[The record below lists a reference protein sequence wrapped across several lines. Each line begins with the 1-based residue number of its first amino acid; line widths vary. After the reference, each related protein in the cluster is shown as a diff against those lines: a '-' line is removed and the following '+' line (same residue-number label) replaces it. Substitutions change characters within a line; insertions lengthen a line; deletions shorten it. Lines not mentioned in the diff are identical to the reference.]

1 MQPINP
7 DQGEIHRFLANPGQ
21 PGAFTANPM
30 AQAMGCLLV
39 AADGEAGTVRL
50 EFSPA
55 EIFVQG
61 AGVLQGG
68 AVTAMLDF
76 SMAFAVLAVLPAGQT
91 CATVGLNATFLR
103 AAPIGRYVAV
113 GEIIRRGRT
122 LAFARAHLFAP
133 ADPARTVATATS
145 TLAIASRAPEP
156 AAT

>member
-1 MQPINP
+1 MQTTNP
-7 DQGEIHRFLANPGQ
+7 DQSEIHRFLANPGQ
-21 PGAFTANPM
+21 SVAFVGNPM

-39 AADGEAGTVRL
+39 AADGETGMVRL

-55 EIFVQG
+55 AIFVQG

-76 SMAFAVLAVLPAGQT
+76 SMAFALLAMLPASQT

-103 AAPIGRYVAV
+103 AAPMGRYVAV
-113 GEIIRRGRT
+113 GEITKRGRT
-122 LAFARAHLFAP
+122 LAFAHARLFAL

-145 TLAIASRAPEP
+145 TLAIAGRTPAP
-156 AAT
+156 AAP